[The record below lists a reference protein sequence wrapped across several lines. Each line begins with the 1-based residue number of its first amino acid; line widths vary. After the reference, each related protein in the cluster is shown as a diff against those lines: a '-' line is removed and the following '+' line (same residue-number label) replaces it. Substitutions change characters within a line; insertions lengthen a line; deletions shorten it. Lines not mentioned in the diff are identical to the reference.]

1 MSHWGNTYWP
11 IWISVCSFL
20 FLVPEVISQIFNH
33 YNSLSEYAWRELGVS
48 KAFQFTM
55 HSAAYCLHNGV
66 CYPANTHMV
75 QGSMSAIDV
84 QILVSA
90 VTFIM
95 SIAGSMFIAGNRW
108 GRIES
113 KIEIMAD
120 RLAKIEGMFTL
131 RLKDRDDSL

>member
-1 MSHWGNTYWP
+1 
-11 IWISVCSFL
+11 
-20 FLVPEVISQIFNH
+20 
-33 YNSLSEYAWRELGVS
+33 
-48 KAFQFTM
+48 
-55 HSAAYCLHNGV
+55 
-66 CYPANTHMV
+66 MV

>member
-55 HSAAYCLHNGV
+55 HSAAWYLSLTA
-66 CYPANTHMV
+66 Y
-75 QGSMSAIDV
+75 
-84 QILVSA
+84 
-90 VTFIM
+90 
-95 SIAGSMFIAGNRW
+95 
-108 GRIES
+108 
-113 KIEIMAD
+113 IMAFVILLIHIWF
-120 RLAKIEGMFTL
+120 RAA
-131 RLKDRDDSL
+131 